1 MMKPQGQP
9 EPRRFYSRPADESLQ
24 AYKEW
29 ISGMAMAL
37 GSGEAEAIAEEDWR
51 QAWLAFWGKT
61 ENKRE

>member
-1 MMKPQGQP
+1 MMNPQEQS

-29 ISGMAMAL
+29 IAGMRVAL
-37 GSGEAEAIAEEDWR
+37 GGEEAEAIAGEDWR
-51 QAWLAFWGKT
+51 QGWLDFWAKI